1 MLLRRGALRAA
12 TLCLATGLAAVAGTA
27 AAPGAAHADPI
38 YCGPSKFIDKIEVAD
53 WGNGRF
59 QIVVTPNGE
68 ARNYAAWA
76 LDQRAAVVD
85 EWHAIQACVRGL
97 YGGLADS
104 IWQQLDCHQ
113 RMSWAWDPRRR
124 DWLTGP
130 TYDLE
135 SWRPPLSG
143 ANLVSELRT
152 DCLNKLG
159 VDENSRVVDPHRP
172 DDGETDLQNAWADIA

>member
-1 MLLRRGALRAA
+1 MLLRKGALRTAA
-12 TLCLATGLAAVAGTA
+12 LGLSTVLAAVAGTVA
-27 AAPGAAHADPI
+27 GPAAAHANPV
-38 YCGPSKFIDKIEVAD
+38 YCGPSKFIEKIEVAD
-53 WGNGRF
+53 WGSDRF
-59 QIVVTPNGE
+59 QIVVTPNGA

-85 EWHAIQACVRGL
+85 EWHAVQACVRDL
-97 YGGLADS
+97 YGRRADS

-113 RMSWAWDPRRR
+113 RMSWAWDLRRG
-124 DWLTGP
+124 DWFTGP

-152 DCLNKLG
+152 ECLNTLG
-159 VDENSRVVDPHRP
+159 IDENSQVVDPYRP
-172 DDGETDLQNAWADIA
+172 DDGVTDLEHAWDNIA